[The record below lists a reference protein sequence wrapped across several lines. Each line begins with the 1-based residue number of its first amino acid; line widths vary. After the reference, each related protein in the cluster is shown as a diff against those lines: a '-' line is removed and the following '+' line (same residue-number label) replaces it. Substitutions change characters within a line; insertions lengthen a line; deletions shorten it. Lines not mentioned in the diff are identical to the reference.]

1 MPVTFN
7 IIPDEYRL
15 ATDADLTERILSRKS
30 ELGDKLVVLTHHYQR
45 KEIFAL
51 GDCAGDSYALAKTAS
66 QHGAEHI
73 VFCGVHFMAE
83 SADILTKRY
92 QKVYLPNPL
101 AGCPMADM
109 AGIGDVLHAWD
120 ILTNA
125 LPGAKIIPISYVN
138 STADVKA
145 FVGKNGGT
153 TCTSSS
159 AVKAFEWGFKRG
171 EKIFFFPDE
180 HLGTN
185 TSNKHGIPKDQ
196 IAIWDYAD
204 PKLGGNSV
212 DDLKRA
218 RAILWKG
225 YCHVHTT
232 FRTEH
237 IEQTRKRYPGVK
249 IVVHPECPEAV
260 VNAADADGSTSYI
273 VDYVTKAPPGSVIA
287 IGTEINLVDRLA
299 HTFPDKQ
306 IYELSGNTC
315 AMCVNM
321 YRTTLNDLAWC
332 LENLESV
339 PKIEVPEEIARDAR
353 IALER
358 MLEIQG

>member
-51 GDCAGDSYALAKTAS
+51 GDCAGDSYTLAKTAS

-83 SADILTKRY
+83 SADILTKPH

-109 AGIGDVLHAWD
+109 ASIGDVLYAWD
-120 ILTNA
+120 SLTGA
-125 LPGAKIIPISYVN
+125 LPDAKIIPISYVN
-138 STADVKA
+138 STADLKA

-153 TCTSSS
+153 TCTSSN
-159 AVKAFEWGFKRG
+159 AVRAFDWGFNQG
-171 EKIFFFPDE
+171 DKIFFFPDE

-196 IAIWDYAD
+196 IAIWDFAN
-204 PKLGGNSV
+204 PKLGGNSI
-212 DDLKRA
+212 DDLRRA

-237 IEQTRKRYPGVK
+237 VEQTRKLYPGVK

-260 VNAADADGSTSYI
+260 VNAADSNGSTSFI
-273 VDYVTKAPPGSVIA
+273 VEYVTKAPPGSVIA
-287 IGTEINLVDRLA
+287 IGTEINLIDRLA

-339 PKIEVPEEIARDAR
+339 PTIEVPKEIARDAR